1 MFEIYLAETGHSG
14 LFSAKTLL
22 MTAGTLSF
30 RFIGP
35 LNIVVD
41 SLEIRSRLS
50 LKSVAYKLLDAMH
63 QYAYEH
69 NASLK
74 FRCPKAKA
82 INDQQIA
89 HELAELSMLK
99 EKAA

>member
-1 MFEIYLAETGHSG
+1 MFDIYLTETGHSG
-14 LFSAKTLL
+14 LFSAKAILT
-22 MTAGTLSF
+22 TAGTLSF
-30 RFIGP
+30 RFSGP
-35 LNIVVD
+35 LNIIVD
-41 SLEIRSRLS
+41 SLEIKSRLS
-50 LKSVAYKLLDAMH
+50 LKSVAYKLLDALH
-63 QYAYEH
+63 QYAYDH
-69 NASLK
+69 NCTLK